1 MITEE
6 TAIGTKGTNL
16 TKIPFWSFLFRR
28 KNKAQVKAEITEKL
42 EVHKA
47 VKTESFIATYK
58 FLFDKTK
65 FTLLKAEKIKE
76 KNGNTKKKIIK
87 LTKIDKNIF

>member
-1 MITEE
+1 M
-6 TAIGTKGTNL
+6 
-16 TKIPFWSFLFRR
+16 R

-42 EVHKA
+42 AVHKA
-47 VKTESFIATYK
+47 VRTESFIAIYK

-65 FTLLKAEKIKE
+65 FTLLKAEKIKD

-87 LTKIDKNIF
+87 LTKIDKNIFSPTDFNFTQIH